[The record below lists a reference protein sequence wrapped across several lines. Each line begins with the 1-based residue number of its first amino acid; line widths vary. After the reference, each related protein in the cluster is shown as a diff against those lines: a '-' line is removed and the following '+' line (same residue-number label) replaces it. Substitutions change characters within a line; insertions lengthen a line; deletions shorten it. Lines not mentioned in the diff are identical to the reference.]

1 MLLDTALT
9 DDFLA
14 WLNEYQLQLPFGWK
28 WDIDI
33 DNHTQCFHI
42 KSFHLFCKFSQH
54 FHVFVQAASFFQVF
68 QDFASFFLNSPF
80 FNKLFNIGMWH
91 CWMQLVGMVTSR
103 AVDDIRVRDFKFSRI
118 IEIKHVCHLLLWKL
132 IVFPSTLFPVP
143 TSVTVIISSLLSC
156 FSQLLRPKLSKLLQ

>member
-1 MLLDTALT
+1 MFPHCKFSLV
-9 DDFLA
+9 
-14 WLNEYQLQLPFGWK
+14 LQVFS
-28 WDIDI
+28 
-33 DNHTQCFHI
+33 TFSCFHASC
-42 KSFHLFCKFSQH
+42 KFFTSFSGFCKF
-54 FHVFVQAASFFQVF
+54 FFP
-68 QDFASFFLNSPF
+68 NSPF

-103 AVDDIRVRDFKFSRI
+103 AVDDILVRDFEFSRI